1 MMKITSIQV
10 GTPTNYLH
18 NQKSA
23 INKQPVDGPIYV
35 GVDNL
40 AGDKQA
46 DLQVHGGRDKA
57 VYVYPMEHYAYW
69 QQSTGLL
76 RKPRL
81 KLPKNPH
88 GSFGEN
94 LTLSGLSEDKVCIGD
109 VFACG
114 EVLLQVTQPRE
125 PCWKL
130 AFKFKQKKL
139 PMWVITSGRTGWY
152 MRVLNEGEIEG
163 GMTMTQ
169 VEQGCQDWSVLTSNQ
184 LYHSKIANPDKLES
198 IIHCAGLS
206 ESWRSSFE
214 RRLQVLLQRS
224 KNNCS

>member
-1 MMKITSIQV
+1 MKIESIQV
-10 GTPTNYLH
+10 GTPTDYFQ
-18 NQKSA
+18 NQQSS
-23 INKQPVDGPIYV
+23 INKQPIDGPIYV

-46 DLQVHGGRDKA
+46 DLAVHGGRDKA
-57 VYVYPMEHYAYW
+57 VYVYPKEHYSYW

-76 RKPRL
+76 RTPRL

-94 LTLSGLSEDKVCIGD
+94 LTLSGLIEDMVYIGD

-114 EVLLQVTQPRE
+114 EVVLQVTQPRE

-152 MRVLNEGEIEG
+152 MRVLQEGTIES
-163 GMTMTQ
+163 GMTITQ
-169 VEQGCQDWSVLTSNQ
+169 VEQGCQDWSVLTCNQ
-184 LYHSKIANPDKLES
+184 LYHGRTVNTDKLKS
-198 IIHCAGLS
+198 LVDCAALS
-206 ESWRSSFE
+206 QSWHNSFE
-214 RRLQVLLQRS
+214 RRLNVSMQRR
-224 KNNCS
+224 KL

>member
-1 MMKITSIQV
+1 MKIESIQV
-10 GTPTNYLH
+10 GTPTDYFQ
-18 NQKSA
+18 NQQSS

-46 DLQVHGGRDKA
+46 DLAVHGGRDKA
-57 VYVYPMEHYAYW
+57 VYVYPKEHYSYW

-76 RKPRL
+76 RTPRL

-94 LTLSGLSEDKVCIGD
+94 LTLLGLIEDTVYIGD

-114 EVLLQVTQPRE
+114 EVVLQVTQPRE

-139 PMWVITSGRTGWY
+139 PMWMITSGRTGWY
-152 MRVLNEGEIEG
+152 MRVLQEGTIES
-163 GMTMTQ
+163 GMTITQ
-169 VEQGCQDWSVLTSNQ
+169 VEQGCQDWSVLTCNQ
-184 LYHSKIANPDKLES
+184 LYHGRTVNPDKLKS
-198 IIHCAGLS
+198 LVDCAALS
-206 ESWRSSFE
+206 QSWRNSFE
-214 RRLQVLLQRS
+214 RRLNVSMQRR
-224 KNNCS
+224 KL

>member
-1 MMKITSIQV
+1 MKIESIQV
-10 GTPTNYLH
+10 GTPTDYFQ
-18 NQKSA
+18 NQQSS
-23 INKQPVDGPIYV
+23 INKQPIDGPIYV

-46 DLQVHGGRDKA
+46 DLAVHGGRDKA
-57 VYVYPMEHYAYW
+57 VYVYPKEHYSYW

-76 RKPRL
+76 RTPRL

-94 LTLSGLSEDKVCIGD
+94 LTLSGLIEDTVYIGD

-114 EVLLQVTQPRE
+114 EVVLQVTQPRE

-152 MRVLNEGEIEG
+152 MRVLQEGTIES
-163 GMTMTQ
+163 GMTITQ
-169 VEQGCQDWSVLTSNQ
+169 VEQGCQDWSVLTCNQ
-184 LYHSKIANPDKLES
+184 LYHGRTVNTDKLKS
-198 IIHCAGLS
+198 LVDCAALS
-206 ESWRSSFE
+206 QSWRNSFE
-214 RRLQVLLQRS
+214 RRLNVSMQRR
-224 KNNCS
+224 KL

>member
-1 MMKITSIQV
+1 MKIESIQV
-10 GTPTNYLH
+10 GTPTDYFQ
-18 NQKSA
+18 NQQSS
-23 INKQPVDGPIYV
+23 INKQPIDGPIYV

-46 DLQVHGGRDKA
+46 DLAVHGGRDKA
-57 VYVYPMEHYAYW
+57 VYVYPKEHYSYW

-76 RKPRL
+76 RTPRL

-94 LTLSGLSEDKVCIGD
+94 LTLSGLIEDTVYIGD

-114 EVLLQVTQPRE
+114 EVVLQVTQPRE

-152 MRVLNEGEIEG
+152 MRVLQEGTIES
-163 GMTMTQ
+163 GMTITQ
-169 VEQGCQDWSVLTSNQ
+169 VEQGCQDWSVLTCNQ
-184 LYHSKIANPDKLES
+184 LYHGRTVNPDKLKLLVD
-198 IIHCAGLS
+198 CAALS
-206 ESWRSSFE
+206 QSWHNSFE
-214 RRLQVLLQRS
+214 RRLNVSMQRR
-224 KNNCS
+224 KL

>member
-1 MMKITSIQV
+1 MKIESIQV
-10 GTPTNYLH
+10 GTPTDYFQ
-18 NQKSA
+18 NQQSS

-46 DLQVHGGRDKA
+46 DLAVHGGRDKA
-57 VYVYPMEHYAYW
+57 VYVYPKEHYSYW

-76 RKPRL
+76 RTPRL

-94 LTLSGLSEDKVCIGD
+94 LTLSGLIEDMVYIGD

-114 EVLLQVTQPRE
+114 EVVLQVTQPRE

-152 MRVLNEGEIEG
+152 MRVLQEGTIES
-163 GMTMTQ
+163 GMTITQ
-169 VEQGCQDWSVLTSNQ
+169 VEQGCQDWSVLTCNQ
-184 LYHSKIANPDKLES
+184 LYHGRTVNTDKLKS
-198 IIHCAGLS
+198 LVDCAALS
-206 ESWRSSFE
+206 QSWRNSFE
-214 RRLQVLLQRS
+214 RRLNVSMQRR
-224 KNNCS
+224 KL

>member
-1 MMKITSIQV
+1 MKIESIQV
-10 GTPTNYLH
+10 GTPTDYFQ
-18 NQKSA
+18 NQQSS

-46 DLQVHGGRDKA
+46 DLAVHGGRDKA
-57 VYVYPMEHYAYW
+57 VYVYPKEHYSYW
-69 QQSTGLL
+69 QQSTRLL
-76 RKPRL
+76 RTPRL

-94 LTLSGLSEDKVCIGD
+94 LTLAGLIEDTVYIGD

-114 EVLLQVTQPRE
+114 EVVLQVTQPRE

-152 MRVLNEGEIEG
+152 MRVLQEGTIES
-163 GMTMTQ
+163 GMTITQ
-169 VEQGCQDWSVLTSNQ
+169 VEQGCQDWSVLTCNQ
-184 LYHSKIANPDKLES
+184 LYHGRTVNPDKLKS
-198 IIHCAGLS
+198 LVDCAALS
-206 ESWRSSFE
+206 QSWRNSFE
-214 RRLQVLLQRS
+214 RRLNVSMQRR
-224 KNNCS
+224 KL

>member
-1 MMKITSIQV
+1 MKIESIQV
-10 GTPTNYLH
+10 GTPTDYFQ
-18 NQKSA
+18 NQQSS

-46 DLQVHGGRDKA
+46 DLAVHGGHDKA
-57 VYVYPMEHYAYW
+57 VYVYPKEHYSYW
-69 QQSTGLL
+69 QESTGLL
-76 RKPRL
+76 RTPRL

-94 LTLSGLSEDKVCIGD
+94 LTLSGLIEDMVYIGD

-114 EVLLQVTQPRE
+114 EVVLQVTQPRE

-152 MRVLNEGEIEG
+152 MRVLQEGIIES
-163 GMTMTQ
+163 GMTITQ
-169 VEQGCQDWSVLTSNQ
+169 VEQGCQDWSVFTCNQ
-184 LYHSKIANPDKLES
+184 LYHGRTVNPDKLKS
-198 IIHCAGLS
+198 LVNCAALS
-206 ESWRSSFE
+206 QSWRNSFE
-214 RRLQVLLQRS
+214 RRLNVSMQRR
-224 KNNCS
+224 KL

>member
-1 MMKITSIQV
+1 MKIESIQV
-10 GTPTNYLH
+10 GTPTDYFQ
-18 NQKSA
+18 NQQSS

-46 DLQVHGGRDKA
+46 DLAVHGGRDKA
-57 VYVYPMEHYAYW
+57 VYVYPKEHYSYW

-76 RKPRL
+76 RTPRL

-94 LTLSGLSEDKVCIGD
+94 LTLSGLIEDMGYIGD

-114 EVLLQVTQPRE
+114 EVVLQVTQPRE

-152 MRVLNEGEIEG
+152 MRVLQEGTIES
-163 GMTMTQ
+163 GMTITQ
-169 VEQGCQDWSVLTSNQ
+169 VEQGCQDWSVLTCNQ
-184 LYHSKIANPDKLES
+184 LYHGRTVNPDKLKS
-198 IIHCAGLS
+198 LVDCAALS
-206 ESWRSSFE
+206 QSWHNSFE
-214 RRLQVLLQRS
+214 RRLNVSMQRR
-224 KNNCS
+224 KL

>member
-1 MMKITSIQV
+1 MKIESIQV
-10 GTPTNYLH
+10 GTPTDYFQ
-18 NQKSA
+18 NQQSS

-46 DLQVHGGRDKA
+46 DLAVHGGRDKA
-57 VYVYPMEHYAYW
+57 VYVYPKEHYSYW

-76 RKPRL
+76 RTPRL

-94 LTLSGLSEDKVCIGD
+94 LTLSGLIEDTVYIGD

-114 EVLLQVTQPRE
+114 EVVLQVTQPRE

-152 MRVLNEGEIEG
+152 MRVLQEGTIES
-163 GMTMTQ
+163 GMTITQ
-169 VEQGCQDWSVLTSNQ
+169 VEQGCQDWSVLTCNQ
-184 LYHSKIANPDKLES
+184 LYHGRTVNPDKLKS
-198 IIHCAGLS
+198 LLDCAALS
-206 ESWRSSFE
+206 QSWRNSFE
-214 RRLQVLLQRS
+214 RRLNVSMQRR
-224 KNNCS
+224 KL

>member
-1 MMKITSIQV
+1 MKIESIQV
-10 GTPTNYLH
+10 GTPTDYFQ
-18 NQKSA
+18 NQQSS

-46 DLQVHGGRDKA
+46 DLAVHGGRDKA
-57 VYVYPMEHYAYW
+57 VYVYPKEHYSYW

-76 RKPRL
+76 RTPRL

-94 LTLSGLSEDKVCIGD
+94 LTLSGLIEDTVYIGD

-114 EVLLQVTQPRE
+114 EVVLQVTQPRE

-152 MRVLNEGEIEG
+152 MRVLQEGTIES
-163 GMTMTQ
+163 GMTITQ
-169 VEQGCQDWSVLTSNQ
+169 VEQGCQDWSVLTCNQ
-184 LYHSKIANPDKLES
+184 LYHGRTVNTDKLKS
-198 IIHCAGLS
+198 LVDCAALS
-206 ESWRSSFE
+206 QSWRNSFE
-214 RRLQVLLQRS
+214 RRLNVSMQRR
-224 KNNCS
+224 KL

>member
-1 MMKITSIQV
+1 MKIESIQV
-10 GTPTNYLH
+10 GTPTDYFQ
-18 NQKSA
+18 NQQSS

-46 DLQVHGGRDKA
+46 DLAVHGGRDKA
-57 VYVYPMEHYAYW
+57 VYVYPKEHYSYW

-76 RKPRL
+76 RTPRL

-94 LTLSGLSEDKVCIGD
+94 LTLSGLIEDTVYIGD

-114 EVLLQVTQPRE
+114 EVVLQVTQPRE

-152 MRVLNEGEIEG
+152 MRVLQEGTIES
-163 GMTMTQ
+163 GMTITQ
-169 VEQGCQDWSVLTSNQ
+169 VEQGCQDWSVLTCNQ
-184 LYHSKIANPDKLES
+184 LYHGRTVNPDKLKS
-198 IIHCAGLS
+198 LVDCAALS
-206 ESWRSSFE
+206 QSWRNSFE
-214 RRLQVLLQRS
+214 RSLNVSMQRR
-224 KNNCS
+224 KL

>member
-1 MMKITSIQV
+1 MKIESIQV
-10 GTPTNYLH
+10 GTPTDYFQ
-18 NQKSA
+18 NQQSS

-46 DLQVHGGRDKA
+46 DLAVHGGRDKA
-57 VYVYPMEHYAYW
+57 VYVYPKEHYSYW

-76 RKPRL
+76 RTPRL

-94 LTLSGLSEDKVCIGD
+94 LTLSGLIEDTVYIGD

-114 EVLLQVTQPRE
+114 EVVLQVTQPRE

-152 MRVLNEGEIEG
+152 LRVLQEGTIES
-163 GMTMTQ
+163 GMTITQ
-169 VEQGCQDWSVLTSNQ
+169 VEQGCQDWSVLTCNQ
-184 LYHSKIANPDKLES
+184 LYHGRTVNTDKLKS
-198 IIHCAGLS
+198 LVDCAALS
-206 ESWRSSFE
+206 QSWRNSFE
-214 RRLQVLLQRS
+214 RRLNVSMQRR
-224 KNNCS
+224 KL

>member
-1 MMKITSIQV
+1 MKIESIQV
-10 GTPTNYLH
+10 GTPTDYFQ
-18 NQKSA
+18 NQQSS

-46 DLQVHGGRDKA
+46 DLAVHGGRDKA
-57 VYVYPMEHYAYW
+57 VYVYPKEHYSYW

-76 RKPRL
+76 RTPRL

-94 LTLSGLSEDKVCIGD
+94 LTLSGLIEDTVYIGD

-114 EVLLQVTQPRE
+114 EVVLQVTQPRE

-152 MRVLNEGEIEG
+152 MRVLQEGTIES
-163 GMTMTQ
+163 GMTITQ
-169 VEQGCQDWSVLTSNQ
+169 VEQGCQDWSVLTCNQ
-184 LYHSKIANPDKLES
+184 LYHGRTVNPDKLKLLVD
-198 IIHCAGLS
+198 CAALS
-206 ESWRSSFE
+206 QSWRNSFE
-214 RRLQVLLQRS
+214 RRLNVSMQRR
-224 KNNCS
+224 KL

>member
-1 MMKITSIQV
+1 MKIESIQV
-10 GTPTNYLH
+10 GTPTDYFQ
-18 NQKSA
+18 NQQSS

-46 DLQVHGGRDKA
+46 DLAVHGGRDKA
-57 VYVYPMEHYAYW
+57 VYVYPKEHYSYW

-76 RKPRL
+76 RTPRL

-94 LTLSGLSEDKVCIGD
+94 LTLSGLIEDTVYIGD

-114 EVLLQVTQPRE
+114 EVVLQVTQPRE

-152 MRVLNEGEIEG
+152 MRVLQEGTIES
-163 GMTMTQ
+163 GMTITQ
-169 VEQGCQDWSVLTSNQ
+169 VEQGCQDWSVLTCNQ
-184 LYHSKIANPDKLES
+184 LYHGRTVNPDKLKS
-198 IIHCAGLS
+198 LVDCAALS
-206 ESWRSSFE
+206 QSWRSSFE
-214 RRLQVLLQRS
+214 RRLNVSMQRR
-224 KNNCS
+224 KL

>member
-1 MMKITSIQV
+1 MKIESIQV
-10 GTPTNYLH
+10 GTPTDYFQ
-18 NQKSA
+18 NQQSS

-46 DLQVHGGRDKA
+46 DLAVHGGRDKA
-57 VYVYPMEHYAYW
+57 VYVYPKEHYSYW

-76 RKPRL
+76 RTPRL

-94 LTLSGLSEDKVCIGD
+94 LTLSGLIEDMVYIGD

-114 EVLLQVTQPRE
+114 EVVLQVTQPRE

-152 MRVLNEGEIEG
+152 MRVLQEGTIES
-163 GMTMTQ
+163 GMTITQ
-169 VEQGCQDWSVLTSNQ
+169 VEQGCQDWSVLTCNQ
-184 LYHSKIANPDKLES
+184 LYHGRTVNPDKLKS
-198 IIHCAGLS
+198 LVDCAALPQ
-206 ESWRSSFE
+206 SWRNSFE
-214 RRLQVLLQRS
+214 RRLNVSMQRR
-224 KNNCS
+224 KL

>member
-1 MMKITSIQV
+1 MKIESIQV
-10 GTPTNYLH
+10 GTPTDYFQ
-18 NQKSA
+18 NQQSS
-23 INKQPVDGPIYV
+23 INKQPIDGPIYV

-46 DLQVHGGRDKA
+46 DLAVHGGRDKA
-57 VYVYPMEHYAYW
+57 VYVYPKEHYSYW

-76 RKPRL
+76 RTPRL

-94 LTLSGLSEDKVCIGD
+94 LTLSGLIEDTVYIGD

-114 EVLLQVTQPRE
+114 EVVLQVTQPRE

-139 PMWVITSGRTGWY
+139 PMWMITSGRTGWY
-152 MRVLNEGEIEG
+152 MRVLQEGTIES
-163 GMTMTQ
+163 GMTITQ
-169 VEQGCQDWSVLTSNQ
+169 VEQGCQDWSVLTCNQ
-184 LYHSKIANPDKLES
+184 LYHGRTVNPDKLKLLVD
-198 IIHCAGLS
+198 CAALS
-206 ESWRSSFE
+206 QSWHNSFE
-214 RRLQVLLQRS
+214 RRLNVSMQRR
-224 KNNCS
+224 KL